1 MFEIGES
8 VVIADA
14 EYLKEHA
21 DNYPSVVNQ
30 MFEYAGSEC
39 TVTMRE
45 GSDPLHNGL
54 NLYRLSNNQYVWAED
69 WLLPTGSSV
78 EISEKDFEDL
88 MST

>member
-14 EYLKEHA
+14 EYLRKNA
-21 DNYPSVVNQ
+21 DNFPSVVNQ
-30 MFEYAGSEC
+30 MFDYAGSEC
-39 TVTMRE
+39 TVKMRE
-45 GSDPLHNGL
+45 CYDYNGP
-54 NLYRLSNNQYVWAED
+54 NLYRLSNNGYVWAED
-69 WLLPTGSSV
+69 WLLPTGSAV